1 MLRRIGSWCVTLLV
15 VGSAMAAES
24 PLRAAN
30 EFWDAW
36 SRGDVAGAV
45 SMWDPARDPARVER
59 FRAVFQREAELRCLR
74 VLRASLRESGL
85 TPATATVDVDALVV
99 IDVNVE
105 RTRIEE
111 EHHVI
116 ELRATAGDWKVVGFR
131 SREDVF
137 AEALVHVPA
146 EERAARVAANP
157 TLITPRLAIAL
168 GRCAILLSSRQRN
181 DEAQAILVLARSI
194 ADETE
199 SDAARSAV
207 IAAESVDRRRT
218 ALPNDVL
225 AVQLAEEAE
234 RVAFRAGDSDAIGRA
249 RIRLARAIEGIDG
262 PRAEAL
268 LLDVIDSADTLFD
281 TATPAIA
288 ASQLAWTYGDRL
300 ESARGFRYS
309 LLAQR
314 YAELS
319 GDPSARL
326 NAAMNVAGSYLAS
339 GDLEL
344 AKLHYERAVAVA
356 RESDAIAAQVFS
368 MRALVELAAEADP
381 GAEPAILEQTLA
393 LASCA
398 GDPID
403 ATAVPLL
410 VMRARMAIA
419 RRDFARAREAL
430 SAAYGL
436 LSRTVIDDRFHA
448 ETLAAE
454 ADLLLAENRPAE
466 ALGALEGAEAVV
478 AARPEWEFERVW
490 SRSQARALWVLGRRD
505 EAIAV
510 LRQAVAL
517 YERERA
523 SLPVDPRARQSF
535 YLRSGTH
542 DQLVAYLVEAG
553 RPEEAIAVADQ
564 RTARTLQDFA
574 HSSGSRKGPE
584 SRELERAE
592 RAVIELNRRIRTAR
606 PGDPSLERH
615 RQRRTAARLELDDL
629 RMRSTAEQP
638 SLPPQATPAA
648 IDLHRVGS
656 RSAILRYVVTDRQTF
671 VFVVRNGADGL
682 RVTARRLAIS
692 ERQLGRRV
700 NALAARI
707 GARDADYRL
716 LARALHD
723 LLIRPVA
730 ADLRGVQQLAIVPDR
745 ALWEVPFQTLL
756 DARGVDLL
764 ERFEVRYAPSVSW
777 LLRDSGSRRRPAS
790 ILALGDPEITA
801 TGRATARSLVPG
813 RTLGPLPDA
822 ALEARE
828 AARLYPRS
836 RVLTG
841 SAADESALKD
851 EASHFDVVHVATH
864 ALIDEAQPLY
874 SSLVLSTHNA
884 DDDGLLEAREL
895 LSLDLGAEL
904 FVLSACSTAG
914 GRSYGGEGVV
924 GLAWALLA
932 NGVPHVVVSQWNA
945 DSRATRKLMVSFHRF
960 LVAGDS
966 PAAALR
972 KAQLELRREAR
983 YEDPL
988 YWAPFIVLGTATEVP
1003 LPPALPVSRRSQAS
1017 STGPKRRP

>member
-1 MLRRIGSWCVTLLV
+1 MTLLV
-15 VGSAMAAES
+15 VCSATAAQS
-24 PLRAAN
+24 PLQAAHD
-30 EFWDAW
+30 FWGAW
-36 SRGDVAGAV
+36 ARGDVAGAV
-45 SMWDPARDPARVER
+45 SMWDPARVER
-59 FRAVFQREAELRCLR
+59 FRAVFQREAELHCVR
-74 VLRASLRESGL
+74 VLRASLRQSDA
-85 TPATATVDVDALVV
+85 TPATATVDVDALV
-99 IDVNVE
+99 E
-105 RTRIEE
+105 RTQVEE

-131 SREDVF
+131 FREDVF
-137 AEALVHVPA
+137 ADELVRVA
-146 EERAARVAANP
+146 EEKRAARIAANA

-168 GRCAILLSSRQRN
+168 SRCAILLSSRQRN
-181 DEAQAILVLARSI
+181 DEAQAVLVLARRI

-207 IAAESVDRRRT
+207 LAAESVERRRT
-218 ALPNDVL
+218 AWPNDAL

-234 RVAFRAGDSDAIGRA
+234 RVAFRSGDPDAIGRA

-281 TATPAIA
+281 TATLGIA
-288 ASQLAWTYGDRL
+288 AAQLAWTYADRL

-314 YAELS
+314 YADLS

-326 NAAMNVAGSYLAS
+326 NAAMTVAGFYAGA

-356 RESDAIAAQVFS
+356 RESDAIAAQVFL
-368 MRALVELAAEADP
+368 MHALAGLALETDP
-381 GAEPAILEQTLA
+381 DREPAILEQAIA

-398 GDPID
+398 GEPVD

-410 VMRARMAIA
+410 TMRARMATA
-419 RRDFARAREAL
+419 RRDFARVREAL
-430 SAAYGL
+430 SSAHEL
-436 LSRTVIDDRFHA
+436 LSRTVIDARYHA
-448 ETLAAE
+448 ESLAIE
-454 ADLLLAENRPAE
+454 ADLLLAEHRPAE
-466 ALGALEGAEAVV
+466 ALVALAGAEAVV
-478 AARPEWEFERVW
+478 ADRPEWEFERTW
-490 SRSQARALWVLGRRD
+490 SATHAEALWMLGRRD

-510 LRQAVAL
+510 LRHTIAVI
-517 YERERA
+517 ERQRA

-535 YLRSGTH
+535 YLQPGSH

-564 RTARTLQDFA
+564 RTARALQDFA
-574 HSSGSRKGPE
+574 HSSDSRKGPR
-584 SRELERAE
+584 SPELERAE

-606 PGDPSLERH
+606 STDPSLERLH
-615 RQRRTAARLELDDL
+615 QRRTAARLELDDL
-629 RMRSTAEQP
+629 RMRSTAEQT

-648 IDLHRVGS
+648 IDLHRVDS
-656 RSAILRYVVTDRQTF
+656 RSAIVRYVVMRRRTF
-671 VFVVRNGADGL
+671 VFVVRNDADGL
-682 RVTARRLAIS
+682 RVTVRRLAIGDR
-692 ERQLGRRV
+692 ELDRRV
-700 NALAARI
+700 QALVARI
-707 GARDADYRL
+707 GARDADYRP

-723 LLIRPVA
+723 LLIRPIS
-730 ADLRGVQQLAIVPDR
+730 ADLRGVQHLAVVPDR
-745 ALWEVPFQTLL
+745 ALWNVPFQTLL
-756 DARGVDLL
+756 DARGDDLL
-764 ERFEVRYAPSVSW
+764 ARFEIRYAPSVSW
-777 LLRDSGSRRRPAS
+777 LLRDAGSGRRPAS
-790 ILALGDPEITA
+790 ILALGDPEISA

-813 RTLGPLPDA
+813 STLGRLPDA

-828 AARLYPRS
+828 AAGLYRRS

-851 EASHFDVVHVATH
+851 EASRFDVVHVATH

-874 SSLVLSTHNA
+874 SSLVLSTHDA

-914 GRSYGGEGVV
+914 GRTYGGEGVV

-945 DSRATRKLMVSFHRF
+945 DSRATRRLMVSFHRF

-972 KAQLELRREAR
+972 KAQLELRRETR

-988 YWAPFIVLGTATEVP
+988 YWAPFIVLGTATTEG
-1003 LPPALPVSRRSQAS
+1003 SRPAS
-1017 STGPKRRP
+1017 STQTKRSP